1 MLIYVCWISTIL
13 FDFFGTSLRSCFF
26 FRCTSR
32 LQNIRLLLWEFLP
45 LWDILIVESWCLS
58 YFSKV
63 CRDFKSPIKCR
74 MRQIWLEK
82 HVSHM
87 PNCKLQLTSKYLATT
102 TVFDFGALSH
112 LVFFFSV
119 GLLWEILSTS
129 VSRKKYY
136 FCWWNW

>member
-1 MLIYVCWISTIL
+1 MSDATDMTW
-13 FDFFGTSLRSCFF
+13 
-26 FRCTSR
+26 
-32 LQNIRLLLWEFLP
+32 
-45 LWDILIVESWCLS
+45 
-58 YFSKV
+58 
-63 CRDFKSPIKCR
+63 
-74 MRQIWLEK
+74 K
-82 HVSHM
+82 HVSRM

-136 FCWWNW
+136 FWSEDTIDRIVYFAPGLQLIDIGHLPHEVDKKKSSCDVLVFLIFSHSLTVLNGVFESSLIAFYSGTRDKVSSKQHT

>member
-1 MLIYVCWISTIL
+1 MCWYMFVGFQQFYLI
-13 FDFFGTSLRSCFF
+13 FFGTSLRSCFF

-112 LVFFFSV
+112 LVCFFWRTSLKNIEHV
-119 GLLWEILSTS
+119 GFT
-129 VSRKKYY
+129 
-136 FCWWNW
+136 